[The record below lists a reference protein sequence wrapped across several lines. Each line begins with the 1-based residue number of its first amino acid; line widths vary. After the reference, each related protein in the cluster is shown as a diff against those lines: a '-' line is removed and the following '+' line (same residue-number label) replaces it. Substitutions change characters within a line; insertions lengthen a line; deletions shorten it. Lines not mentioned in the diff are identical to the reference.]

1 MGTVRSCTGVNDAL
15 IGFEDLCKSVTG
27 LCLKSPNESST
38 RLRNPV
44 SCTSML
50 LPYKVLQTN
59 QNIILQTESIQ
70 PPGIA

>member
-27 LCLKSPNESST
+27 LSLKSPNESST

-44 SCTSML
+44 SCTSLL
-50 LPYKVLQTN
+50 LPYKQTKISFCK
-59 QNIILQTESIQ
+59 QKVFTHQV
-70 PPGIA
+70 

>member
-1 MGTVRSCTGVNDAL
+1 MGTVSSCTFVNDAL

-27 LCLKSPNESST
+27 LCLKSPNKSCT
-38 RLRNPV
+38 HLRNPV
-44 SCTSML
+44 SCTSLL
-50 LPYKVLQTN
+50 LPYKILQAN